1 MTKSH
6 IRASLRVWHP
16 TMLAQTIYQSINL
29 KLVRQWSYGEQ
40 RTTPKGNP
48 LEGTH
53 KETYCCFELAQSA
66 SQDLS
71 AVLKSTNEELTRS
84 AELVKEIVDTGGR
97 IEYYISFSVGAG
109 FEFDNALISDI
120 SALKIGLSI
129 EAL

>member
-6 IRASLRVWHP
+6 IKASLRVWHP
-16 TMLAQTIYQSINL
+16 TMPAQDIYQSISL

-48 LEGTH
+48 LEGAH
-53 KETYCCFELAQSA
+53 KETYCCFELAQNAPQDISA
-66 SQDLS
+66 ELRS
-71 AVLKSTNEELTRS
+71 ANEELSSS
-84 AELVKEIVDTGGR
+84 AELFKDIVDTGGR

-109 FEFDNALISDI
+109 LELDSALISDL

>member
-16 TMLAQTIYQSINL
+16 TIPAQDIYQKINL
-29 KLVRQWSYGEQ
+29 KLVRQWSYGEP

-48 LEGTH
+48 LEGAN
-53 KETYCCFELAQSA
+53 KETYCCFELTQSTA
-66 SQDLS
+66 KNISD
-71 AVLKSTNEELTRS
+71 VIRSTNEELSRS
-84 AELVKEIVDTGGR
+84 ATTIKEIANTGGR
-97 IEYYISFSVGAG
+97 IEYYISLSAGAG
-109 FEFDNALISDI
+109 FELDHATISDL